1 MSQDQQD
8 QWEIFKIEVL
18 KRQIVDVINVNQMA
32 INAIVYERVP
42 CKYFLD
48 RFSKAYQSVISYCTN
63 KIGFKTGKIMFVV
76 QIIQV
81 RHFASVY
88 HGVCN
93 DYLLVMQGQL
103 ITWLWNLLEGTS
115 SDYILRTYNCGK
127 ILHQQGESMGRL
139 VSFLASLSV
148 DYKVKTR
155 LNMLSGDEYQH
166 VINYSSKYINS

>member
-42 CKYFLD
+42 CKYFPD
-48 RFSKAYQSVISYCTN
+48 RFSKAYQSVISYCAN